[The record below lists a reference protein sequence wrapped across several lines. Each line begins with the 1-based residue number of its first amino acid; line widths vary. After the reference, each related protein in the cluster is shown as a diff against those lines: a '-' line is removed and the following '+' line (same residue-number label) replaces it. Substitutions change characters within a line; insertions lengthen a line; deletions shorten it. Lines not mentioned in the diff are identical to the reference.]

1 MQSVRSLR
9 FARPSLLGLLF
20 LTASMNACLDLSR
33 GYVERYQ
40 YALEV
45 QRSPS
50 PDTKL
55 APPAAGVLGVRPFVA
70 GPGLDGPGLV
80 YRVAE
85 ARYESDFY
93 HQFFVPPTDF
103 VTTALRR
110 WMADA
115 ALFQAVVEPGSLTEA
130 DYVID
135 GCVSRLLGDY
145 RDRPEAQLQL
155 QIFLTHFGEEGP
167 EIAFHREYTAN
178 EPLDE
183 KDPEELVEAL
193 RRALAR
199 ILSRCESDL
208 RTFLA
213 EAG

>member
-1 MQSVRSLR
+1 
-9 FARPSLLGLLF
+9 
-20 LTASMNACLDLSR
+20 
-33 GYVERYQ
+33 
-40 YALEV
+40 
-45 QRSPS
+45 
-50 PDTKL
+50 
-55 APPAAGVLGVRPFVA
+55 VA

-93 HQFFVPPTDF
+93 HEFFVPPSDF

-115 ALFQAVVEPGSLTEA
+115 GLFQAVVEPGALTET

-145 RDRPEAQLQL
+145 RDRPEAQLEL
-155 QIFLTHFGEEGP
+155 QIFLTHFGEKGP
-167 EIAFHREYTAN
+167 EIAFHREYTEI
-178 EPLDE
+178 EPLRE
-183 KDPEELVEAL
+183 KDPEELVAAF

-208 RTFLA
+208 RTLLA